1 MVLQSD
7 GQVSSM
13 SISEAQ
19 QQGYSLTTTAHRVV
33 LRSQYKQPRA
43 ELIMVGNHGGR
54 KELHGFCITN
64 TFNEKLATTD
74 WRNTLRALPDGVLYN
89 TKMFSKLFDAL
100 FMFTQVNFVSVAQLK
115 CPPER
120 ADFRRVLQRVYCHA
134 KCARGF
140 GNGDKLQTP
149 KFVHLTV
156 QIYLAY
162 SEYTYLISWSDI
174 MLTKWGG
181 KGLHLSWTLLAS
193 TGSPLQGSCG
203 FGKFSALSFN
213 PWVRRYRYRLSNWC
227 FYLRREGL
235 GTLFRICNIYVKCW
249 TLR

>member
-33 LRSQYKQPRA
+33 LRSQYKQPHA

-89 TKMFSKLFDAL
+89 TNMFSKLFDAL

-181 KGLHLSWTLLAS
+181 ERSSPQLNPTRVHRKSTSGLLWIWKVFSTFLQSVSPQVQVQVVKLMFLSETW
-193 TGSPLQGSCG
+193 GSWNT
-203 FGKFSALSFN
+203 F
-213 PWVRRYRYRLSNWC
+213 
-227 FYLRREGL
+227 
-235 GTLFRICNIYVKCW
+235 
-249 TLR
+249 

>member
-33 LRSQYKQPRA
+33 LRSQYKQPHA

-89 TKMFSKLFDAL
+89 TNMFSKLFDAL

-120 ADFRRVLQRVYCHA
+120 AAFRRVLQRVYCHA

-162 SEYTYLISWSDI
+162 SEYTYLIWWSDI
-174 MLTKWGG
+174 MLTKLGG
-181 KGLHLSWTLLAS
+181 KRSSPQLNPTRVHRKSTSGLLWIWKVFSTFLQSVSPQVQVVKLMFLSETW
-193 TGSPLQGSCG
+193 
-203 FGKFSALSFN
+203 
-213 PWVRRYRYRLSNWC
+213 
-227 FYLRREGL
+227 
-235 GTLFRICNIYVKCW
+235 GTWNTF
-249 TLR
+249 

>member
-33 LRSQYKQPRA
+33 LRSQYKQPHA

-89 TKMFSKLFDAL
+89 TNMFSKLCLMHCLCLHRWIL
-100 FMFTQVNFVSVAQLK
+100 FLWLNW
-115 CPPER
+115 
-120 ADFRRVLQRVYCHA
+120 
-134 KCARGF
+134 
-140 GNGDKLQTP
+140 N
-149 KFVHLTV
+149 VHLNVQTSDVCCSVFTV
-156 QIYLAY
+156 MLSVREDLAMGTNCKHQ
-162 SEYTYLISWSDI
+162 S
-174 MLTKWGG
+174 
-181 KGLHLSWTLLAS
+181 LS
-193 TGSPLQGSCG
+193 
-203 FGKFSALSFN
+203 
-213 PWVRRYRYRLSNWC
+213 
-227 FYLRREGL
+227 
-235 GTLFRICNIYVKCW
+235 I
-249 TLR
+249 